1 MSSIH
6 QKLICLICW
15 NIQIKQECLVTC
27 MGISSTDSWTVWLIL
42 GRVFTLHSYL
52 DMTTETDGDDNLNDI
67 HDSIQ
72 NYCRNL
78 YENRD
83 DNANSRDLEHDLD
96 FEEEL
101 EFVND

>member
-6 QKLICLICW
+6 QKQICPIFST
-15 NIQIKQECLVTC
+15 IQIKQECLFTC

-52 DMTTETDGDDNLNDI
+52 DMTTETDGDENLNDT

-72 NYCRNL
+72 NYYHNL
-78 YENRD
+78 NENRD